1 MISKPGSTTVASF
14 DFHFVLIIIFF
25 SMRERAVFCKSCNL
39 IPSAGSTVFSH
50 PACLREL
57 YLILCVLSRLY
68 KIETEK
74 QWSLSISKRSF
85 RQYCDFLPAP
95 STATSFSIDMQNH
108 KLDFMS
114 PWMFSLFEHRAIYKY
129 ISSCKRREITFTLDL
144 N

>member
-39 IPSAGSTVFSH
+39 IPSAGSTVFPH

-74 QWSLSISKRSF
+74 QQSLSISKRSF
-85 RQYCDFLPAP
+85 RQYCDFLPAQP
-95 STATSFSIDMQNH
+95 QAFQLMCRITSQISCHRGCSHYLSIG
-108 KLDFMS
+108 
-114 PWMFSLFEHRAIYKY
+114 LFTN
-129 ISSCKRREITFTLDL
+129 TFPRVKEGK
-144 N
+144 